1 MNTGSYLEKTVSL
14 RWAKTFL
21 IALSVLL
28 SSGLSA
34 NIIDISDASNQS
46 VYLGERMEILGDL
59 SPDLSIKD
67 MIQNSGFHK
76 SESKVPN
83 FFVSQHA
90 HWAKLEFN
98 NPKEKK
104 EYLLELSQPTLAE
117 VSFYLVKNG
126 VVVKHL
132 DAGLSVSA
140 KNWYKDGVNFI
151 FPFSLETEESVSVY
165 VRIKSGDQCSLP
177 LKVYERVKYQKT
189 LFNQTLFFGIYAG
202 IFLVM
207 MLYNIFVFF
216 STKDKSYLL
225 YVFYIVVVGLTQA
238 NYLGYLFPLL
248 YPEVPDLAVFMT
260 YFFGA
265 FSGVFAVV
273 FMRYFLR
280 TNRRT
285 PKLDRGF
292 KVFVAI
298 YFIATFFAVFEFHNL
313 SYQII
318 QLNAMLLAVFMI
330 VVATKLALQGYRDAK
345 FFLLSWSS
353 FLLGVC
359 FFVAKD
365 YGIIAYNWF
374 TYNGMV
380 LGSALEVILL
390 SFALADRINQL
401 KKEKDEEQS
410 ARLAAIEENERIVRE
425 QNIVLEAKV
434 EDRTKELEQSNSD
447 LNKTLSN
454 LKEAQSQLVDAEK
467 MASLGQMT
475 AGIAHELNNPINFV
489 SSNVTPLRR
498 DLDDV
503 FEVLTA
509 YEKLEVEDQNLKQA
523 FKEIDDLKE
532 ELELDFIKDEIKS
545 LIQGIEEGANRT
557 ATIVKGLRVF
567 SRLDEDALK
576 RASVNECLE
585 STLVV
590 VKSAI
595 DGAVI
600 VDKRFDQN
608 LPVINCYP
616 GKLNQVFMNIITN
629 AAQATKKNG
638 KEEKRVSIST
648 SFDDHNVFIKISDNG
663 IGMDEKTKSKIFDPF
678 FTTKEVGE
686 GTGLGLSI
694 VLGIMNDHNGKIE
707 VESTP
712 GEGTEFLLT
721 LSRSL

>member
-1 MNTGSYLEKTVSL
+1 
-14 RWAKTFL
+14 
-21 IALSVLL
+21 
-28 SSGLSA
+28 
-34 NIIDISDASNQS
+34 
-46 VYLGERMEILGDL
+46 
-59 SPDLSIKD
+59 
-67 MIQNSGFHK
+67 
-76 SESKVPN
+76 
-83 FFVSQHA
+83 
-90 HWAKLEFN
+90 
-98 NPKEKK
+98 
-104 EYLLELSQPTLAE
+104 
-117 VSFYLVKNG
+117 
-126 VVVKHL
+126 
-132 DAGLSVSA
+132 
-140 KNWYKDGVNFI
+140 
-151 FPFSLETEESVSVY
+151 
-165 VRIKSGDQCSLP
+165 
-177 LKVYERVKYQKT
+177 
-189 LFNQTLFFGIYAG
+189 
-202 IFLVM
+202 
-207 MLYNIFVFF
+207 
-216 STKDKSYLL
+216 
-225 YVFYIVVVGLTQA
+225 
-238 NYLGYLFPLL
+238 
-248 YPEVPDLAVFMT
+248 
-260 YFFGA
+260 
-265 FSGVFAVV
+265 
-273 FMRYFLR
+273 
-280 TNRRT
+280 
-285 PKLDRGF
+285 
-292 KVFVAI
+292 
-298 YFIATFFAVFEFHNL
+298 
-313 SYQII
+313 
-318 QLNAMLLAVFMI
+318 
-330 VVATKLALQGYRDAK
+330 
-345 FFLLSWSS
+345 
-353 FLLGVC
+353 
-359 FFVAKD
+359 
-365 YGIIAYNWF
+365 
-374 TYNGMV
+374 MV

-532 ELELDFIKDEIKS
+532 ELELDFIKDEIQS

-585 STLVV
+585 STLIV

-663 IGMDEKTKSKIFDPF
+663 IGMDEKTKLKIFDPF

-707 VESTP
+707 VESTL